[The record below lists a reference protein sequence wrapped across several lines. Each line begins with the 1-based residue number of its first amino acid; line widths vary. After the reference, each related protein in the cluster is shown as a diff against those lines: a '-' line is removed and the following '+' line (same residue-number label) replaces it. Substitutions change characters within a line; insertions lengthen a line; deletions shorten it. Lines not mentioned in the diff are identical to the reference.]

1 MLKDM
6 ILQIFGGAWAM
17 IVIFTIIL
25 SSIRIVYLIEKHEKF
40 VFYKELSY
48 LLFIIYLLS
57 LFYIVTF
64 QDDNFGLSNFI
75 PFKEIFRY
83 EVTSKLFFKNIIGN
97 ILLFMPFGL
106 FVTAYIDNRKI
117 LPVIALSIISSLSIE
132 SVQFLIGRVFDVD
145 DIILNVLG
153 GTIGA
158 LLFILL
164 DKMRDKLPKVLN
176 KAWFMNLVMIL
187 VLLGAILYLTSGVII
202 NNG

>member
-158 LLFILL
+158 FLFIIL